1 MMVDRTPAFEA
12 SLGTAPFEAK
22 PAQLWRR
29 ATSRHSTATSLS
41 ESLPYR
47 LAEDLDNVTD
57 RDLEGATDWDTFP
70 DEEQFQDRPRFE
82 CHFDEEMAYRP
93 DLYCDAF
100 EVADGDLMLYDLEAE
115 DLPEAGDAAFEV
127 DRAADKILTDT
138 SKSSTFEGAPPLLI
152 PKAPLSPAPRGFT
165 RKHQNVLV
173 VSPPAEDAFETL
185 PSELALA
192 QMPQGSALAAVAA
205 LRPADKSARGSDSA
219 AKVQPVVPIAPAEK
233 PLTRRPCSNVTLRL

>member
-1 MMVDRTPAFEA
+1 MMVDSIPTFEA
-12 SLGTAPFEAK
+12 LGTAPLAAK
-22 PAQLWRR
+22 PAQPFRR
-29 ATSRHSTATSLS
+29 ASSRHSTATSLA
-41 ESLPYR
+41 ESLADR
-47 LAEDLDNVTD
+47 LAEEDVDSASDD
-57 RDLEGATDWDTFP
+57 RDVEGDADW
-70 DEEQFQDRPRFE
+70 ELFQDRPRLE
-82 CHFDEEMAYRP
+82 YHFDEEMAYRP

-127 DRAADKILTDT
+127 DRVADKILTDA
-138 SKSSTFEGAPPLLI
+138 SKSSTSQGAPPLLV

-173 VSPPAEDAFETL
+173 VSPPVEEAFETS

-219 AKVQPVVPIAPAEK
+219 AKVQLVVPVAPAEK
-233 PLTRRPCSNVTLRL
+233 PLMRRPCNNVTLRI